1 MIKLS
6 IETRKLEDIEKHSER
21 IDDFFTINEQKNSKI
36 TLAGK
41 LAAKD
46 AFLKNIGISC
56 PYKFYK
62 KIEIDKTL
70 SGRPF
75 IKILDN
81 KISRKI
87 SNYKT
92 SICISHTKEE
102 AVAICVLYK

>member
-1 MIKLS
+1 MIKLT
-6 IETRKLEDIEKHSER
+6 IETKTPKDIERHLEQLN
-21 IDDFFTINEQKNSKI
+21 DFFVEEELKGSIL

-46 AFLKNIGISC
+46 AFLRNIGISN

-75 IKILDN
+75 IRVIDTNLHK
-81 KISRKI
+81 KSSK
-87 SNYKT
+87 YKT
-92 SICISHTKEE
+92 TILISHTKEE
-102 AVAICVLYK
+102 AVAICVL

>member
-6 IETRKLEDIEKHSER
+6 IATRKLEDIEGSPER
-21 IDDFFTINEQKNSKI
+21 IDDFFTVAEQKNCKI

-46 AFLKNIGISC
+46 AFLKNIVVSKQ
-56 PYKFYK
+56 YRFYK
-62 KIEIDKTL
+62 KIEINKQL

-75 IKILDN
+75 IKILDSHLSQ
-81 KISRKI
+81 KLSG
-87 SNYKT
+87 YKV
-92 SICISHTKEE
+92 SLSISHTKEE